1 MTTSWPKVWRKSSG
15 QLADVD
21 DRLGVL
27 AVDVEDR
34 HLDHLG
40 HVGAV
45 ARRAGLARRGREAD
59 LVVDHDVNRAAGPIA
74 RQLREVQGL
83 GHQALAGEGGVAV
96 DQDRQTELASLVRV
110 PALLGPHPAL
120 DHGVDGLEMAGV
132 RGQGQVDRVLEL
144 GGVIGREA
152 EMVLDVAVA
161 GDGLRHVALELAED
175 HSVGLVQDVGQDVEP
190 AAVGHSHD
198 DLEHPVRAAALDD
211 GIEQGDEHLPA
222 FERKPLLA
230 HVILVQKVL
239 EQFSGVQLVDDPPL
253 LLEIEGGPVAYR
265 LHPLEQPVA
274 DVEVLDVHELDADGP
289 AVSLAEDRQQLAERA
304 VIVRSELAEEDPVQV
319 GLGEPEGREL
329 ELLVG
334 LRPRHKL
341 QRVEVGQVVAHLAVG
356 VDQPGHRLDRLLWR
370 SLARARIRRQRLT

>member
-1 MTTSWPKVWRKSSG
+1 MTISSTPC
-15 QLADVD
+15 A
-21 DRLGVL
+21 
-27 AVDVEDR
+27 
-34 HLDHLG
+34 
-40 HVGAV
+40 
-45 ARRAGLARRGREAD
+45 
-59 LVVDHDVNRAAGPIA
+59 
-74 RQLREVQGL
+74 
-83 GHQALAGEGGVAV
+83 
-96 DQDRQTELASLVRV
+96 
-110 PALLGPHPAL
+110 
-120 DHGVDGLEMAGV
+120 
-132 RGQGQVDRVLEL
+132 
-144 GGVIGREA
+144 
-152 EMVLDVAVA
+152 
-161 GDGLRHVALELAED
+161 
-175 HSVGLVQDVGQDVEP
+175 
-190 AAVGHSHD
+190 
-198 DLEHPVRAAALDD
+198 AAALDD

-222 FERKPLLA
+222 LERKPLLA